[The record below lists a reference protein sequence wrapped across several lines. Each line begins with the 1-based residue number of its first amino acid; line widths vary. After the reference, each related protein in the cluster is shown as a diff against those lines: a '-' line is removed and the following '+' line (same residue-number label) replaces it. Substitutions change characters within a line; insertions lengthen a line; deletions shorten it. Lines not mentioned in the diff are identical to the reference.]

1 MEEEKLGYVEVRS
14 VPSFKRMHIN
24 YPKEVVMKA
33 DDEEKA
39 EERWREKWR
48 EVLKRAH
55 EEEEAKRW
63 GWMAG
68 VVGAVEGVTG
78 LDVDGDGMVVGI
90 VVGERPKPKE
100 EEPQE
105 QGAGWLSGITNTIE
119 SATGLDIDGDGT
131 AGGQKPKQPWQ
142 PKQTKSFVSYA
153 AWPKGEP
160 RFVSYGAGAAKPQAS
175 QNWLAWLM

>member
-1 MEEEKLGYVEVRS
+1 ME
-14 VPSFKRMHIN
+14 
-24 YPKEVVMKA
+24 
-33 DDEEKA
+33 
-39 EERWREKWR
+39 EKWR

-78 LDVDGDGMVVGI
+78 LDVDGDGMVGGI
-90 VVGERPKPKE
+90 VVGERPKPEE

-105 QGAGWLSGITNTIE
+105 QGGWLSGITNTIE

-131 AGGQKPKQPWQ
+131 AGGQKPKQP
-142 PKQTKSFVSYA
+142 QTPSM
-153 AWPKGEP
+153 P
-160 RFVSYGAGAAKPQAS
+160 RGQAGLCRMGPAQQRLSRSPVRIG
-175 QNWLAWLM
+175 WRG

>member
-1 MEEEKLGYVEVRS
+1 MARIPLIS
-14 VPSFKRMHIN
+14 VSGKKARDSHIAN
-24 YPKEVVMKA
+24 RRGGKGSSGGGK
-33 DDEEKA
+33 
-39 EERWREKWR
+39 
-48 EVLKRAH
+48 
-55 EEEEAKRW
+55 
-63 GWMAG
+63 G
-68 VVGAVEGVTG
+68 GANCGTG
-78 LDVDGDGMVVGI
+78 GGGGECSGDGDGMVGGI
-90 VVGERPKPKE
+90 VVGERPKPEE

-105 QGAGWLSGITNTIE
+105 QGGWLSGITNTIE

-160 RFVSYGAGAAKPQAS
+160 RFVSYGSGAAAAKPQPS